1 MEFRKKI
8 YPSVFKKY
16 QMESAKDKQ
25 ILNLI
30 LIDEIK
36 CIVKEISGWKNYLD
50 QYWYNLKMFVYS
62 LHASYRLLYKNL
74 SVYGNECICKKY
86 AHHNLMYGT
95 RTVVNNARIFNELIE
110 FILLQLEYVGSILR
124 FRLKVSMHDKV
135 TQLLHHLIKF
145 LDKMIWLD
153 DTTGELFKDGLP
165 VKYNFL

>member
-1 MEFRKKI
+1 
-8 YPSVFKKY
+8 
-16 QMESAKDKQ
+16 MESAKDKQ

-95 RTVVNNARIFNELIE
+95 RTVVKQ
-110 FILLQLEYVGSILR
+110 LQEY
-124 FRLKVSMHDKV
+124 SM
-135 TQLLHHLIKF
+135 
-145 LDKMIWLD
+145 
-153 DTTGELFKDGLP
+153 
-165 VKYNFL
+165 N